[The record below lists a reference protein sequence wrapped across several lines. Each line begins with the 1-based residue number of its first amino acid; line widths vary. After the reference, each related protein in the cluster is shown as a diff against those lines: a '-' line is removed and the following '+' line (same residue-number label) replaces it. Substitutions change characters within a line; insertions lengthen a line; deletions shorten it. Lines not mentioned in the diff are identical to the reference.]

1 MEFLGMRVV
10 RGPDW
15 EWSNEDG
22 GEGSVGTVVQIKS
35 VTKSPITQSIVW
47 VQWDSGEKEHYR
59 AGVDGK
65 YDLRILDSSNGGERH
80 LFTSCDGCRRKPII
94 GFRWHCKEGS
104 DYDLCTQCYQSDF
117 PHNGHTFER
126 IDKSGSKG
134 VNVGKRWGS
143 TKLELR
149 GLFRGAKVIRRQ
161 DWELNDQDG
170 NPNLV
175 GEVKEVV
182 SSNDEDIKDSVRVSW
197 ERGGQTN
204 NYIIGLRCTEPA
216 IGGSYYRDH
225 LPPLVLKQKRL
236 QSGFTTSSDKVMLEL
251 TRKQLEESSSVL
263 DEWNA
268 DIAKFANQMPDT
280 EISSTNLNTASVTM
294 NDGATACCE
303 KADLTTEEL

>member
-35 VTKSPITQSIVW
+35 VTKSFITQSIVW

-80 LFTSCDGCRRKPII
+80 LFTSCDGCQRKPII

-104 DYDLCTQCYQSDF
+104 DYDLCTQCYLSDC
-117 PHNGHTFER
+117 PHNGRTFER
-126 IDKSGSKG
+126 IDNSGSIG

-143 TKLELR
+143 TKLEVR
-149 GLFRGAKVIRRQ
+149 GLFRGAKVMRRQ

-204 NYIIGLRCTEPA
+204 NYRVDLKCIEPA
-216 IGGSYYRDH
+216 IGGSYYREH
-225 LPPLVLKQKRL
+225 LPPLVLKQKNL
-236 QSGFTTSSDKVMLEL
+236 QSGFKTSDKVMVEL
-251 TRKQLEESSSVL
+251 TSKQLQESSPVL

-268 DIAKFANQMPDT
+268 DMAKFANQVPDT
-280 EISSTNLNTASVTM
+280 EISSTNLNTASVAM
-294 NDGATACCE
+294 NDDATAGGE
-303 KADLTTEEL
+303 NADLTTEEL